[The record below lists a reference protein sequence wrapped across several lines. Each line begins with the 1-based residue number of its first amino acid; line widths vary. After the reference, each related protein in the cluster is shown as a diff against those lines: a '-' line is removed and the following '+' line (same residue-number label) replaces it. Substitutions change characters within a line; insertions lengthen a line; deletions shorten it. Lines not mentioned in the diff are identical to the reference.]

1 MGHQMLLPPIRAVA
15 NEPWR
20 AGLASRPYAR
30 GLTSGAR
37 ARRARRPPSP
47 PCAHRRARHVITV

>member
-30 GLTSGAR
+30 VLTSGAR
-37 ARRARRPPSP
+37 PAGRADPQARPVPTA
-47 PCAHRRARHVITV
+47 ALVM